1 MSRSVRPA
9 RRRLHRALCACAPA
23 RPRASLPGPPRY
35 IPALTGSLAQ
45 VGTGIVRCGK
55 CKELLQIKRPP
66 CKHGTMRTGLGG
78 YQACPHWRARTG
90 SAIASTSFPMYAHVH
105 ACMFPHPSPTARCG
119 VAAPHS
125 AGRRGA
131 HVTLPKPLAETLN
144 WQDPTQCFCERLFK
158 CCPTASAFYLAIL
171 TTSFIIGTGF
181 VRCVCVCACVRV
193 RACVRV
199 ETYMAGQPS
208 GIMPLYARACKHTHA
223 RTHTDT
229 SLLWHARG
237 ARVRAREYTDATERP
252 RKCARQPQT
261 KRNETKLN
269 ATEWRRNCSR
279 QPPAPQGPCFGRS
292 RSTSPSTPCA
302 ISTGVSSL
310 CGTKLVLLRWKG
322 TLCRD
327 AGGFRV

>member
-1 MSRSVRPA
+1 MVDGAASRDGLGNEVFDVQCCYCDTRLRAPWVRPRPPTPRTQTPLLMHVRNKLARSGSVLTGPRMSRSVRPA

-78 YQACPHWRARTG
+78 YQACPHWRARAG
-90 SAIASTSFPMYAHVH
+90 SAIASTSFPVYAHVH

-208 GIMPLYARACKHTHA
+208 GIMPLYARACKHT
-223 RTHTDT
+223 RTHA
-229 SLLWHARG
+229 H
-237 ARVRAREYTDATERP
+237 
-252 RKCARQPQT
+252 
-261 KRNETKLN
+261 
-269 ATEWRRNCSR
+269 
-279 QPPAPQGPCFGRS
+279 
-292 RSTSPSTPCA
+292 
-302 ISTGVSSL
+302 
-310 CGTKLVLLRWKG
+310 
-322 TLCRD
+322 
-327 AGGFRV
+327 